1 MLKEKQ
7 ENFFEEKEKDET
19 KVCFLL
25 VIRLKKV
32 HQMFGRVSWV
42 VMLHRR

>member
-19 KVCFLL
+19 KSLFLACYSAKEGTPNVWESIL
-25 VIRLKKV
+25 GSDVA
-32 HQMFGRVSWV
+32 
-42 VMLHRR
+42 